1 MISSYQS
8 SRETFLCL
16 VIINQLANPLR
27 TQLYPKLPLTVEI
40 CRNYPFMHI
49 DVMNCVVVVYAIHFR
64 LRIWLVDNGVA
75 TKMAAVMIQAKPT
88 FYPVHSQNSSSIS
101 ADQFGKNLITE
112 IFCVANHTTKN
123 CSLIDCSY
131 DILFIEKMVWNNC
144 LASWMRLS
152 SRMSLWIVY
161 NMFKLRFI
169 ERECVCKERNRFDMG
184 ERARSFNK
192 HFEETA
198 QRNPGIAKERILR
211 EQFQKHKHFALKRQT
226 L

>member
-27 TQLYPKLPLTVEI
+27 TQLSPKLPLTVEI
-40 CRNYPFMHI
+40 CRDHPFMRI

-64 LRIWLVDNGVA
+64 LRIWLVDNGDA

-101 ADQFGKNLITE
+101 ADQFGKNLLTE

-131 DILFIEKMVWNNC
+131 DILLIEKWCGTIVWQVEWGSVHVWVC
-144 LASWMRLS
+144 GL
-152 SRMSLWIVY
+152 
-161 NMFKLRFI
+161 FI
-169 ERECVCKERNRFDMG
+169 TCSNSD
-184 ERARSFNK
+184 S
-192 HFEETA
+192 
-198 QRNPGIAKERILR
+198 LR
-211 EQFQKHKHFALKRQT
+211 ESVCAKKGIVSIWGSELEVLTNTSKRRHKEIQVLLKREFWGNNSRNT
-226 L
+226 SISL